1 MSMYNAFSHLSI
13 EEFYSAIDANPD
25 APWCPTKVDDEGH
38 AIVGKGKWGICEPKC
53 PMPHGK
59 ILVLNFL

>member
-1 MSMYNAFSHLSI
+1 M
-13 EEFYSAIDANPD
+13 IDANPD
-25 APWCPTKVDDEGH
+25 APWCPTKVDNEGH

-53 PMPHGK
+53 PMPPGK